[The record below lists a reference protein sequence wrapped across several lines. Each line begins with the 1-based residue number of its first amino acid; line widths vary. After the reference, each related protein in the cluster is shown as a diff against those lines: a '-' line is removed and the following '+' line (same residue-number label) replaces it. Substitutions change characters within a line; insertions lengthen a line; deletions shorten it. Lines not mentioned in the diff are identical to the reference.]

1 MMKALYINLRNIN
14 GVKKWFV
21 SKVVYELIEMFDH
34 GHIVENFYDNH
45 LLPIDTDKKGN
56 LYILSSK
63 KDHLCRT
70 KVLYHPKIIAN
81 NKNTIKITLEGIQQ
95 KQIKCVTTAESVV
108 RDNRRCEE
116 KLLDIL
122 PLPLDT
128 VITEEKFI
136 DISLDKMHKTKI
148 PMLTAFIK
156 IRMNS
161 NFNTHVVIASLK
173 VNPVDVR
180 NKVVDKKQRDSCC
193 LSKLIRLDH

>member
-1 MMKALYINLRNIN
+1 MQDKCSVSFKNHRRYEGSNQTYSWRNP
-14 GVKKWFV
+14 
-21 SKVVYELIEMFDH
+21 IE
-34 GHIVENFYDNH
+34 
-45 LLPIDTDKKGN
+45 TDKKF
-56 LYILSSK
+56 
-63 KDHLCRT
+63 
-70 KVLYHPKIIAN
+70 
-81 NKNTIKITLEGIQQ
+81 
-95 KQIKCVTTAESVV
+95 TTADSIV

-122 PLPLDT
+122 PLPLDA